1 MIRKTIKL
9 IAVAW
14 VSALAMGFNGAF
26 GLSLSHETVI
36 PSELVQYVIPRFSLK
51 TRIWFDQVESAGDI
65 QLVTKRPETG
75 AEVLKLVSGET
86 VFVTAVDGAVESSD
100 YRTFVDWLVSEPGR
114 ATIADFE
121 LDGQQ
126 IAIPTAADEAAP
138 IEMVIVGNLDHG
150 RELSRDHCRRCHKV
164 DRADKYAG
172 IDNAPSFHAMRSF
185 DDWHIRF
192 STFYA
197 VSPHKALISVE
208 GSGIEKIRELITIAP
223 IDLQMDDVNDIV
235 AFVHSLKPLDLGKP
249 IQFNP

>member
-1 MIRKTIKL
+1 M
-9 IAVAW
+9 
-14 VSALAMGFNGAF
+14 
-26 GLSLSHETVI
+26 
-36 PSELVQYVIPRFSLK
+36 
-51 TRIWFDQVESAGDI
+51 
-65 QLVTKRPETG
+65 
-75 AEVLKLVSGET
+75 KLVSGET
-86 VFVTAVDGAVESSD
+86 VYITAVGGAIESSD
-100 YRTFVDWLVSEPGR
+100 YRAFVDWLVSEPGR

-138 IEMVIVGNLDHG
+138 IEMVIVGNIDHG

-172 IDNAPSFHAMRSF
+172 IDNAPSFHAMRTF

-208 GSGIEKIRELITIAP
+208 GSGIEKNRALITIAP
-223 IDLQMDDVNDIV
+223 IDLQMDDINDIV
-235 AFVHSLKPLDLGKP
+235 AFVHSLTPLDLGKP

>member
-9 IAVAW
+9 ITVAW
-14 VSALAMGFNGAF
+14 VSSLAMGFNSAF
-26 GLSLSHETVI
+26 GLSLSHEIVI

-51 TRIWFDQVESAGDI
+51 TRIRFDQVESSGDI
-65 QLVTKRPETG
+65 QLVTERPETG

-86 VFVTAVDGAVESSD
+86 VYITAVGGAVESSD
-100 YRTFVDWLVSEPGR
+100 YRAFVDWLVSEPGR

-121 LDGQQ
+121 LDGRQ

-138 IEMVIVGNLDHG
+138 IEMVIVGNIDHG
-150 RELSRDHCRRCHKV
+150 RELSSDHCRRCHKV

-185 DDWHIRF
+185 DDWYIRF
-192 STFYA
+192 SRFYA

-208 GSGIEKIRELITIAP
+208 GSGIEKNRALITIAP

-235 AFVHSLKPLDLGKP
+235 AFVNSLTPLDLGKP

>member
-1 MIRKTIKL
+1 
-9 IAVAW
+9 
-14 VSALAMGFNGAF
+14 MGFNNAF
-26 GLSLSHETVI
+26 ALSLSHETVI
-36 PSELVQYVIPRFSLK
+36 PSELVQYVVPRFSLK
-51 TRIWFDQVESAGDI
+51 TRIRFDQVESSGDI
-65 QLVTKRPETG
+65 QLVTVRPETG
-75 AEVLKLVSGET
+75 AEVMTLVSGET
-86 VFVTAVDGAVESSD
+86 VYITAAGGAVESSD
-100 YRTFVDWLVSEPGR
+100 YRAFVDWLVSEPGR

-121 LDGQQ
+121 LDGRQ

-138 IEMVIVGNLDHG
+138 IEMVIVGNIDHG

-172 IDNAPSFHAMRSF
+172 IDNAPSFHAMRTF

-208 GSGIEKIRELITIAP
+208 GSGIEKNRALITIAP
-223 IDLQMDDVNDIV
+223 IDLQMDDINDIV
-235 AFVHSLKPLDLGKP
+235 AFVHSLTPLDLGKP

>member
-9 IAVAW
+9 ITVAW
-14 VSALAMGFNGAF
+14 VSALAMGFNSAF

-65 QLVTKRPETG
+65 QLATKRPETG

-138 IEMVIVGNLDHG
+138 IEMVIVGNIDHG
-150 RELSRDHCRRCHKV
+150 RELSRATVAVVTKLIVPTSTQALITRLRSMQCDRSMTGISGFRRFTLCRR
-164 DRADKYAG
+164 
-172 IDNAPSFHAMRSF
+172 
-185 DDWHIRF
+185 IR
-192 STFYA
+192 
-197 VSPHKALISVE
+197 L
-208 GSGIEKIRELITIAP
+208 
-223 IDLQMDDVNDIV
+223 
-235 AFVHSLKPLDLGKP
+235 
-249 IQFNP
+249 

>member
-9 IAVAW
+9 ITITW
-14 VSALAMGFNGAF
+14 VSALTIGFNSALA
-26 GLSLSHETVI
+26 LSLSHETVI

-51 TRIWFDQVESAGDI
+51 TRIRFDQVGSAGDI
-65 QLVTKRPETG
+65 QLVTKQPKTG
-75 AEVLKLVSGET
+75 AEVLQLVSGET
-86 VFVTAVDGAVESSD
+86 VYITAFGGAVESSD
-100 YRTFVDWLVSEPGR
+100 YRAFVDWLVSEPGR

-126 IAIPTAADEAAP
+126 IAIPTAAVEAAP

-185 DDWHIRF
+185 DDWYIRF
-192 STFYA
+192 SRFYA

-208 GSGIEKIRELITIAP
+208 GSGIEKNRALITIAP
-223 IDLQMDDVNDIV
+223 IDLQMDDINDIV
-235 AFVHSLKPLDLGKP
+235 AFVHSLTPLDLGKP